1 MGDLTVLPE
10 PPSLPR
16 EFARA
21 LLTFGRDGVDG
32 EIPGTLVQTTTTVDR
47 DRLMDHQRLCGFKVN
62 DTLPPTYPHLLGFP
76 LQVHLMGSADFP
88 LPMLGMVHVSNE
100 ITVHRELHVDDEL
113 TLQVGAEAMRPHAKG
128 VTVDLVAAVTVAGE
142 LAWESR
148 STYLHRCTPPSDA
161 EDPDPVEAAM
171 PEPPAVPAGPAAAVW
186 KLPADLGRRYAGVA
200 GDINP
205 IHLHPWT
212 AKAMGF
218 PRAIAHGMWT
228 YSRTLAALGADG
240 IGTSRVWFRKPVLL
254 PGRVALHV
262 AEDHRTAALA
272 SPKDPDRI
280 HLVLTHQAL

>member
-1 MGDLTVLPE
+1 MGDLIVLPE

-16 EFARA
+16 AFTHA
-21 LLTFGRDGVDG
+21 LFTFGRDGVDG
-32 EIPGTLVQTTTTVDR
+32 EVPGTLVQTTTTVNR
-47 DRLMDHQRLCGFKVN
+47 GRLMDHQRLCGFKVN

-76 LQVHLMGSADFP
+76 LQVHLMGAADFP
-88 LPMLGMVHVSNE
+88 LPMLGMVHVANE
-100 ITVHRELHVDDEL
+100 ITVHRELHADDEL

-161 EDPDPVEAAM
+161 EDPGPADTAT
-171 PEPPAVPAGPAAAVW
+171 PEPPAAPAGPAAAVW

-228 YSRTLAALGADG
+228 YSRTLAALGVDG
-240 IGTSRVWFRKPVLL
+240 AGTSRVWFRKPVLL

-272 SPKDPDRI
+272 SPKDPDRL